1 LLVRI
6 AIAGK
11 GGTGKTSFAAM
22 LIRTLQEG
30 TGGTILAVDADPNS
44 NLHEALGIAVP
55 RTVADVLEEV
65 KTPGPPPA
73 GMPKSQLIEYRLR
86 SVLVETPRLDLLS
99 MGTPEGPGCYC
110 FPNDLIRNHLAALA
124 RDYDFL
130 VIDNEAGMEHLSRRV
145 AQDMDM
151 TFVLSDATVRGL
163 RTAGRIRE
171 LVDEIGL
178 NPGRVWLVVNR
189 VVDGRPLAEAI
200 AATGLELGGFI
211 PDDQDVADLDLHGE
225 PLARLPATSSA
236 LRSVG
241 AIAARA
247 GLTNGGTGH

>member
-1 LLVRI
+1 MPVRI

-30 TGGTILAVDADPNS
+30 TDGTILAVDADPNS

-55 RTVADVLEEV
+55 QTVADVLEEV

-86 SVLVETPRLDLLS
+86 SILVEMPRLDLLS
-99 MGTPEGPGCYC
+99 MGTPEGSGCYC
-110 FPNDLIRNHLAALA
+110 FPNDLIRDHLAGLA

-130 VIDNEAGMEHLSRRV
+130 IIDNEAGMEHLARRV
-145 AQDMDM
+145 AQDMDV
-151 TFVLSDATVRGL
+151 TFILSDATIRGL

-171 LVDEIGL
+171 LVDELGL
-178 NPGRVWLVVNR
+178 KPGRVWLVVNR
-189 VVDGRPLAEAI
+189 VVDRGPLEAAI
-200 AATGLELGGFI
+200 AATGLELGGLI
-211 PDDQDVADLDLHGE
+211 PDDERVVDFDLRGE
-225 PLARLPATSSA
+225 PLARLPAGSSA
-236 LRSVG
+236 LQAVRAV
-241 AIAARA
+241 AARA
-247 GLTNGGTGH
+247 GLTDGRTSH

>member
-1 LLVRI
+1 MPVRV

-110 FPNDLIRNHLAALA
+110 FPNDLIRHHLAALA

-130 VIDNEAGMEHLSRRV
+130 VVDNEAGMEHLSRRV

-163 RTAGRIRE
+163 RTAGRIRA

-178 NPGRVWLVVNR
+178 KPGRVWLVVNR
-189 VVDGRPLAEAI
+189 VVDRRPLEEAI
-200 AATGLELGGFI
+200 AATGLEVGGFI
-211 PDDQDVADLDLHGE
+211 PDDKGVADLDLHGE
-225 PLARLPATSSA
+225 PLARLPAGSPA
-236 LRSVG
+236 LQAVL
-241 AIAARA
+241 AVATRA
-247 GLTNGGTGH
+247 GLTDGRTSD